1 MTDEAR
7 LQRWLNGQRRSH
19 QRTFQSREMVWSSF
33 ESIAHDTNTSMD
45 QLISE
50 AMEAYAEQRGYRV
63 PDDPPEEEDPRWASP
78 YMQDVDEARDPLEET
93 RDAPSLDELDRSYN
107 PRVAA
112 SPPPRRPPSFDSS
125 AGWDD
130 DSGLARTET
139 RDAVKRRNPLL
150 DIKEPG
156 EESRTTPRYLQ
167 GRGRSTSASTSVQ
180 SAHPIPA
187 AIQRPTPPPA
197 AGFAVSRGTRPLQ
210 PPTPPVTGT
219 NRAAPPPIPPGT
231 STNRAPPPIT
241 GPNRAAPVTSSRP
254 PSQMDAPLRDTGSNP
269 AMKRLVLTNNGRAV
283 EVDKE
288 RFVLGRSKTQADLR
302 LEDPNVSRQHAA
314 IERVGSAWY
323 LVDLGSTNGVFVN
336 GSRVTRH
343 ALRDGDLIVI
353 TSQEIR
359 CSLR

>member
-33 ESIAHDTNTSMD
+33 ESIARESGTSMD

-63 PDDPPEEEDPRWASP
+63 PEDPPAPEEPNRWASP
-78 YMQDVDEARDPLEET
+78 YMQDIDEARDPLEET
-93 RDAPSLDELDRSYN
+93 HDAPGLDELDRSYN
-107 PRVAA
+107 PRGAPVAA
-112 SPPPRRPPSFDSS
+112 PAPAPVARRPPSFDSS
-125 AGWDD
+125 GGWDD
-130 DSGLARTET
+130 DNGLARTET
-139 RDAVKRRNPLL
+139 RDAIRRRNPAL

-156 EESRTTPRYLQ
+156 EESRTTPRYL
-167 GRGRSTSASTSVQ
+167 RGRQASSPSASTSVQ
-180 SAHPIPA
+180 PALPPIPA
-187 AIQRPTPPPA
+187 AIQRPVPTPA
-197 AGFAVSRGTRPLQ
+197 AGAFVSRGTRPLQ
-210 PPTPPVTGT
+210 PPMPPGTGT
-219 NRAAPPPIPPGT
+219 NRAAPPPL
-231 STNRAPPPIT
+231 APPPLQQQRQQL
-241 GPNRAAPVTSSRP
+241 PRSEP
-254 PSQMDAPLRDTGSNP
+254 MDAPLRDTGSNP
-269 AMKRLVLTNNGRAV
+269 AMKRLHLTHNGRQV

-314 IERVGSAWY
+314 IERVGTAWY
-323 LVDLGSTNGVFVN
+323 VVDLGSTNGIFVN
-336 GSRVTRH
+336 GQRVARH

-359 CSLR
+359 CSVR